1 MEINIIPKFLDEAL
15 SPVSKEVG
23 ERLADIISL
32 VFTTVIKPRAK
43 RDKTLNYS
51 KAILFRGIAF
61 TYTYLQ
67 P

>member
-1 MEINIIPKFLDEAL
+1 MEFNIIPKFLDEAL

-43 RDKTLNYS
+43 RDKNIEL
-51 KAILFRGIAF
+51 
-61 TYTYLQ
+61 
-67 P
+67 